1 MGDLYQ
7 YLFEHLALWQLLK
20 AAKYP
25 LILTGV
31 SMPLAIL
38 FGLLLALMRMSR
50 RPWLKYPAGA
60 YIEVIRG
67 TPLLVQLFLIW
78 YSLPLIGQRL
88 GTELL
93 TFKEP
98 LYCGIFCLAANYAA
112 YQAEIL
118 RAGLEAVDKGQRE
131 AALSLGFTERQS
143 LVIVVIPQAFRIV
156 VPPIIND
163 FIAMLKDSCLCSVIS
178 VPELLTRAQGI
189 GKTKGNLAEMYIAAS
204 VLYMLMS
211 LSFYLLGR
219 WLERRLRLKGAP
231 ELHSDPTHGH

>member
-1 MGDLYQ
+1 MEDLYR
-7 YLFEHLALWQLLK
+7 YLVEELALWQLLK
-20 AAKYP
+20 AAQYP

-31 SMPLAIL
+31 SMPLAIA
-38 FGLLLALMRMSR
+38 FGLVLALMRMSR
-50 RPWLKYPAGA
+50 RTWLKLPASL

-67 TPLLVQLFLIW
+67 TPLLVQLFLVW

-88 GTELL
+88 GTDML

-131 AALSLGFTERQS
+131 AALSLGLTERQS
-143 LVIVVIPQAFRIV
+143 FLLIVIPQAFRIV

-189 GKTKGNLAEMYIAAS
+189 GKTRGNLAEMFIAAS

-211 LSFYLLGR
+211 LLFYFFGK

-231 ELHSDPTHGH
+231 ELHSDPAHGH